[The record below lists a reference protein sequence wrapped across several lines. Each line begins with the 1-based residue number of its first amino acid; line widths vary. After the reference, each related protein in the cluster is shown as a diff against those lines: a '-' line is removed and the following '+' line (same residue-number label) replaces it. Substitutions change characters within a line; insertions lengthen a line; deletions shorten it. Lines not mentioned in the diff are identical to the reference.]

1 MLWGN
6 EFVDVTD
13 RVFLLEDRSMQMQTL
28 KPIPAFP
35 VHQDLV
41 KSMLTDID
49 VGGLEEFVKV
59 MSTTWFNRWRTTTV
73 RKFSPFLCVYDII
86 KRIP

>member
-13 RVFLLEDRSMQMQTL
+13 RTYLLEDHSMKMQTL

-35 VHQDLV
+35 AHQDLV

-49 VGGLEEFVKV
+49 VVGLEEFVKV

-73 RKFSPFLCVYDII
+73 RKFSTFFFVCL
-86 KRIP
+86 